1 MQCASEWLFA
11 RSRPATHT
19 LISINLEQR
28 RMNPWPAALAAAVCV
43 CVCARAKN
51 RGNVRLQRPLGH
63 LCWVRRRLNYP
74 HFNCAVCACRSES
87 AGREEADRRDA
98 ADVCTLE
105 HNLLGRSTLDVPH
118 DDFRVEPARCNL
130 WTSTSESAQA
140 GQAGPAEN
148 VGRQEGKLGGKTEE
162 GGKGG
167 SKRKREPRTRR
178 ESGAQSRQ
186 VILD

>member
-11 RSRPATHT
+11 RSRPAKHT
-19 LISINLEQR
+19 LISIYLEQW

-98 ADVCTLE
+98 AELE
-105 HNLLGRSTLDVPH
+105 DAHRRDPIERLAGELTRDGLWAASDREVIDAAIDREVEGSIAFARNSRRPDPASALDFMYAATYP
-118 DDFRVEPARCNL
+118 DFPA
-130 WTSTSESAQA
+130 
-140 GQAGPAEN
+140 
-148 VGRQEGKLGGKTEE
+148 
-162 GGKGG
+162 KGW
-167 SKRKREPRTRR
+167 E
-178 ESGAQSRQ
+178 A
-186 VILD
+186 